1 MIKIYTDAASN
12 LFKKFLKEKELDI
25 SVLPMSLQIG
35 ETTYLCYED
44 DIDVDKFSKELYKK
58 IENGEKA
65 KTSLTSPGLIN
76 KVFLE
81 EINNKNKV
89 IFITLASGISGNYQS
104 ANLIANEINSL
115 AGEKCIQ
122 VIDSKTASLGEGM
135 IAIYAHN
142 LAKSKISFDEVIN
155 KTLLYVD
162 RVRSEFTL
170 DNVKYLV
177 SSGRVSSLVAKIAG
191 VLSIKPMLYGSSE
204 ARIEVTS
211 KVRGRNA
218 SIRTLASQVV
228 ENISNKNSK
237 VYIAHCDCLDDAK
250 KLQDLLNNEGILD
263 IEIYYYDLVTGV
275 HAGPKTLAVFYEGE
289 NRSLEKK
296 SFIKSVIRK

>member
-25 SVLPMSLQIG
+25 TVLPMSLQIG

-44 DIDVDKFSKELYKK
+44 DIDVDEFSKELYKK
-58 IENGEKA
+58 IESGEKA

-76 KVFLE
+76 NVFLE
-81 EINNKNKV
+81 EINNNNKV

-104 ANLIANEINSL
+104 ANLIANEINSSI
-115 AGEKCIQ
+115 GEKCIQ

-135 IAIYAHN
+135 IAIYAYN
-142 LAKSKISFDEVIN
+142 LVKNKLSFDEVIN
-155 KTLLYVD
+155 ETLLYVN

-191 VLSIKPMLYGSSE
+191 V
-204 ARIEVTS
+204 
-211 KVRGRNA
+211 
-218 SIRTLASQVV
+218 
-228 ENISNKNSK
+228 
-237 VYIAHCDCLDDAK
+237 
-250 KLQDLLNNEGILD
+250 
-263 IEIYYYDLVTGV
+263 
-275 HAGPKTLAVFYEGE
+275 
-289 NRSLEKK
+289 
-296 SFIKSVIRK
+296 